1 MTAVVN
7 ELTSKPAKNLSVI
20 FITIARTI
28 RRTKNE
34 RKKRVTKFN
43 GNLRIAPIVAFK
55 IPITSAT
62 PTAVPKLLILTVG
75 IILEA
80 SNKTTAL
87 ISNCKIQFILCF

>member
-7 ELTSKPAKNLSVI
+7 ELTSKPEKNLSVI

-34 RKKRVTKFN
+34 RKNRVTKFN
-43 GNLRIAPIVAFK
+43 GNLRRAPIVAFK
-55 IPITSAT
+55 IPITIAT

-80 SNKTTAL
+80 INKTTAL
-87 ISNCKIQFILCF
+87 ISNCKIQSILCF